1 MTGIMFA
8 RVHAR
13 AVCAFARTSTYA
25 KSMLGRA
32 LPCLLAL
39 VLAGTMAPASALA
52 EDGHPGAEGSEGAF
66 GSEVPTSPQPPS
78 DPSTEASGSSV
89 TLSGAAEGGEV
100 EGSDTK
106 PLTLASR
113 LVGAPSNFI
122 NSDVALDSEPVIG
135 SFTVD
140 GLTYAVIDETYVELV
155 GVAPTATLS
164 EAAEGGAVEGS
175 DENHASEAGDTNLA
189 LPETIAYEGTDYT
202 LTSIGAY
209 AFYLSGVT
217 DVTLPATVAS
227 VDDRAFRSSD
237 VAYAAVDPSNDTYSS
252 YDGVLYDASLARLLL
267 IPEGRSEGVRIPY
280 TAEEVA
286 PAAFSHVSSVAA
298 ISVDADSPTF
308 SSEDGLLY
316 DAAGATLLRVPAGAV
331 EVTIREGC
339 TAIAAGALEACA
351 KLERINAPASVAVIS
366 PDVFHAIPTVSLPAT
381 SVILSES
388 SDAATPSV
396 TLSESG
402 DTATPSVILSGGS
415 DAAGAEGPNEGQA
428 GEAGGQITAMVALS
442 STDRDLPEVDASAI
456 TVGLLDGEGGS
467 VWAAKGF
474 TLCEGDPSV
483 SIDAASAYAA
493 AGSATVTMH
502 SCPALYIYK
511 SSSLSLFD
519 ARSAVL
525 YTKPFNGSWH
535 DLFGYQGQ
543 YAWGIDAKVG
553 LWVKHGSTYNI
564 ILRGVNENQYNRVTR
579 IVTGVESSPTGIYDV
594 GTMKT
599 SGSYELN
606 MDGSQS
612 APYHVNITWNAQDGG
627 GKVEDA
633 SGAYVDSFIQGVYG
647 IGSQEYR
654 APQVQPRSG
663 YRFLGWTAMNAD
675 GSYDESNR
683 LAAGDILNVSQ
694 AMAFCGRWERVEYDL
709 GFDVDSE
716 PGDEDYPG
724 IEKPDEAVNV
734 EDGPTVI
741 EDPKRPGYVFQG
753 WTIPNAEGTEA
764 IDQDL
769 VYEGADG
776 KWYVDASKLPDYAG
790 EDRRVELT
798 ARWTSVIS
806 VDVPSSVTFYADAV
820 TQGNESRE
828 GLASSAFGQNKVASQ
843 SEVDLRIVGLE
854 SKQVKGNGST
864 SLGASDILKKKD
876 GSALPTTSDK
886 LFSLYPATG
895 ELAEDDLKDPDLTSA
910 KPADAVDF
918 SLDDILLE
926 RSFAA
931 DEFTIPAGDTLSLG
945 YRLNLQETGT
955 ELNYDKLSTLS
966 EGTSAS
972 IANISYCFSTP
983 HCLATGTTDDDIYIE
998 YGGKIY
1004 GAADILHAAECIS
1017 DFGEASPCYVLYD
1030 AIMRAQGAP
1039 SNGYLPAEAKAKV
1052 YTKYDGPEATASQP
1066 NCKRAGYV
1074 RLLILGLN
1082 HDALEVVSGAYDGGK
1097 GSAQVTKR
1105 AGITFQFADALFMG
1119 RLNEA
1124 NSNIGGWAS
1133 SELRASLLSSS
1144 GPIAANLAIAQSI
1157 KLVYK
1162 FTNNERGDISL
1173 TSNPKAWPTIIT
1185 ATQDKLFITSLCENS
1200 GKYRGDDDR
1209 FADDLALSSK
1219 AAFYAWANHEGYQY
1233 EYWSDVAGVCNR
1245 PPSNPSALFTSPLIK
1260 RSTSGLTQWWTR
1272 YPRAGY
1278 MNTFIFVNT
1287 EEDSEMGAGGMHYID
1302 QDGQKGIVPTFCL

>member
-39 VLAGTMAPASALA
+39 VLAGTMAPASAFA
-52 EDGHPGAEGSEGAF
+52 EGERSGAQGSEGEF
-66 GSEVPTSPQPPS
+66 GSGVPASPQPPS
-78 DPSTEASGSSV
+78 DPSTEAADSDV
-89 TLSGAAEGGEV
+89 TPSGAAEGGEV
-100 EGSDTK
+100 EGSDGK
-106 PLTLASR
+106 PLTLASG

-122 NSDVALDSEPVIG
+122 NSDVVLDSEPIIG

-140 GLTYAVIDETYVELV
+140 GLTYAVIDDSHVELV
-155 GVAPTATLS
+155 GVAPTATLG

-175 DENHASEAGDTNLA
+175 DENHASEAGVTNLT
-189 LPETIAYEGTDYT
+189 LPETVAYGGADYT
-202 LTSIGAY
+202 LASIGAY

-217 DVTLPATVAS
+217 DVTLPATVVS
-227 VDDRAFRSSD
+227 VDERAFRSSD
-237 VAYAAVDPSNDTYSS
+237 VVYAAVDPFNDAYSS

-286 PAAFSHVSSVAA
+286 PGAFSHVSSVAA

-351 KLERINAPASVAVIS
+351 KLERINAPASVAAIS
-366 PDVFHAIPTVSLPAT
+366 PDVFHAIPTVSLPAA
-381 SVILSES
+381 SAILSDS

-396 TLSESG
+396 ILGESG
-402 DTATPSVILSGGS
+402 DTATPSVILSGGRE
-415 DAAGAEGPNEGQA
+415 AAEIEESNEGQA
-428 GEAGGQITAMVALS
+428 SEAGAQITAMVALS
-442 STDRDLPEVDASAI
+442 SADSDLSEVDPSTI
-456 TVGLLDGEGGS
+456 TIELSGV
-467 VWAAKGF
+467 AAVDPWRALGF
-474 TLCEGDPSV
+474 LINTH
-483 SIDAASAYAA
+483 A
-493 AGSATVTMH
+493 
-502 SCPALYIYK
+502 
-511 SSSLSLFD
+511 
-519 ARSAVL
+519 
-525 YTKPFNGSWH
+525 
-535 DLFGYQGQ
+535 
-543 YAWGIDAKVG
+543 
-553 LWVKHGSTYNI
+553 
-564 ILRGVNENQYNRVTR
+564 
-579 IVTGVESSPTGIYDV
+579 
-594 GTMKT
+594 
-599 SGSYELN
+599 
-606 MDGSQS
+606 
-612 APYHVNITWNAQDGG
+612 
-627 GKVEDA
+627 EDA
-633 SGAYVDSFIQGVYG
+633 STSSSGTYAADANSWHVRPNDIEKGHMICTSFKYSNGSCALNTPLPEIGVTSSGETRATGSANGSYTWNGSGSHNYGYAQAKPGYYFVGWSASRTGAASSTFSRTWSAGGVEQYAIFEPNPYSIVFDANGTDASVSPNSMATVFDAEVTLPVPVRKGYTFQGWDTV
-647 IGSQEYR
+647 
-654 APQVQPRSG
+654 
-663 YRFLGWTAMNAD
+663 AD
-675 GSYDESNR
+675 GSGTRYLGTASK
-683 LAAGDILNVSQ
+683 LTTVSGATVPLYAQ
-694 AMAFCGRWERVEYDL
+694 WERVEYDL

-724 IEKPDEAVNV
+724 IEKPDQTVNV
-734 EDGPTVI
+734 EDGLTAI

-753 WTIPNAEGTEA
+753 WTIPNAGGTEA

-769 VYEGADG
+769 VYQDETDG

-790 EDRRVELT
+790 DDGRVELT

-806 VDVPSSVTFYADAV
+806 VDVPSSVTFYADVV

-828 GLASSAFGQNKVASQ
+828 GLASSAFGQSKVASQ

-876 GSALPTTSDK
+876 GSTVSGTDDK

-895 ELAEDDLKDPDLTSA
+895 ELEEDDLKDPDATSA
-910 KPADAVDF
+910 SKPEGAVDF

-926 RSFAA
+926 KSFAA
-931 DEFTIPAGDTLSLG
+931 DSFTIPAGDTLSLG
-945 YRLNLQETGT
+945 YRLNLQETST
-955 ELNYDKLSTLS
+955 ELDYDKLSTLS
-966 EGTSAS
+966 EGASAS